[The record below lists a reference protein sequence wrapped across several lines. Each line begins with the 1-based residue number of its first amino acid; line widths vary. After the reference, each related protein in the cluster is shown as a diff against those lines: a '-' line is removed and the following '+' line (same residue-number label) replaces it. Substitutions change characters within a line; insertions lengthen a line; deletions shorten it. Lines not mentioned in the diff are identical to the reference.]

1 MTLQQLKYVI
11 AVNKTRNFARA
22 AEECSVTQPTLSAM
36 LMKLEGEL
44 GVRIFDR
51 TSKNVTPT
59 SAGEKIIALAEK
71 TLASAARIHSVIEE
85 ENGNVSGE
93 LRMSIGPTIAPY
105 ILPGFISRY
114 TSEYPDVQLY
124 IKDLKASSMLNSLFD
139 GSIDAGLS
147 IAGNTRKGVREIPIY
162 TEAVEL
168 YSSPGRDGKGNMDF
182 LWVMKE
188 ALSLRESTFRL
199 FGRENKRHHTYEA
212 TSIEELIRLV
222 DQQGGSTMIPHMHLR
237 YLTGE
242 QRRNVVQLSEEEMTQ
257 RTISL
262 YVKSNLERPQML
274 HSIINV
280 LKQVIPSS
288 LLHPT
293 LGQIEV

>member
-11 AVNKTRNFARA
+11 AVNKTRNYARA

-36 LMKLEGEL
+36 LIKLENEL

-51 TSKNVTPT
+51 TSRTVLPT

-71 TLASAARIHSVIEE
+71 TLSSAARIHNVIEE
-85 ENGNVSGE
+85 ENGKVSGE

-105 ILPGFISRY
+105 ILPGFIDKY
-114 TSEYPDVQLY
+114 TRDYPDVQLY
-124 IKDLKASSMLNSLFD
+124 IKDLRASSMLNALFD
-139 GSIDAGLS
+139 GSIDAGIS
-147 IAGNTRKGVREIPIY
+147 IAGNTRKGVREIPLY
-162 TEAVEL
+162 TEAIEL
-168 YSSPGRDGKGNMDF
+168 YSSPGKHGKGNMDF

-188 ALSLRESTFRL
+188 TLSLRESTFHL
-199 FGRENKRHHTYEA
+199 FGRASKHHHTYEA
-212 TSIEELIRLV
+212 TSVEELVRLV

-242 QRRNVVQLSEEEMTQ
+242 QRRNVVQLTDDEMTY

-262 YVKSNLERPQML
+262 YVKTNIERPQML
-274 HSIINV
+274 LSITNV
-280 LKQVIPSS
+280 LRQVIPSK
-288 LLHPT
+288 LIHPT
-293 LGQIEV
+293 LAQLP